1 MDRRRACAPAAGP
14 VCVPPILATFTTEPI
29 TMIPTVDDVRS
40 SPLVHRFGD
49 MFNLPGLTNFLGCV
63 QSDDDVTGIR
73 SLNFPPFATSDTV
86 TGCLYVNGRFFKAT
100 GAPITFTWYPD
111 RIVREAEW
119 DGVHYHSVTIL
130 AVGRMAAAVRLAV
143 TNRSGST
150 KTLDMKFGLR
160 GSVMRSHGAWTV
172 PPPPMDEHNGIQID
186 REGGTVLFSSRE
198 GGAVSCQGIFPRA
211 GGMTEKSLATTLLLQ
226 PGEEAEVT
234 FVHAIGE
241 TVAGARDLFSAVGGN
256 IGAEIARAREDW
268 NAELRAVFTP
278 GNDRYSGFLPT
289 LETADERILRL
300 YHTGILGVIYFKRD
314 TPHSV
319 IGRAYDTLM
328 PKWWQT
334 VTFLWDYSLSSIVH
348 SLLDPQ
354 VMKKY
359 MRLWMSSD
367 VHTHFGT
374 EYLTGGPVGPW
385 YSVNDFAMT
394 TLARDYLR
402 WSGDASWVEERVGA
416 RPVLEYLVDYANNWK
431 QFRQPGGL
439 ADYGGLLNLLECV
452 STYIHQVASLNAAN
466 VFMTRFAGELLSAR
480 GDARASSFR
489 GDAEEL
495 LAALRP
501 LYKAGEGY
509 WRSRFPDGSLVD
521 VRHCYDFFT
530 VMNTIGDDLTPAQ
543 RSEMIGFF
551 RREFYSPTWMH
562 ALSPGDDDAMFSV
575 RPDHQWNGAY
585 PAWPP
590 QALLALYRAG
600 EADLA
605 FRWMQGLALSAN
617 QGPFGQAHFVDP
629 IIAPDAGGARKAPI
643 DPPYITDWTVS
654 SGGSWVSAIIEG
666 LFGVRATMDKGLT
679 AVPQFGPFDP
689 DARLVNLQYQGSLY
703 HVTRRG
709 VERAR

>member
-1 MDRRRACAPAAGP
+1 
-14 VCVPPILATFTTEPI
+14 
-29 TMIPTVDDVRS
+29 MIPTVEDVRS
-40 SPLVHRFGD
+40 SPLIHKFGD
-49 MFNLPGLTNFLGCV
+49 MFNPPGLTNFLGCV
-63 QSDDDVTGIR
+63 QADLDLTGIG
-73 SLNFPPFATSDTV
+73 SLNFPPFATSETV

-111 RIVREAEW
+111 RIVREAEYE
-119 DGVHYHSVTIL
+119 GMRYHAVTIL
-130 AVGRMAAAVRLAV
+130 AVGRMAAAVHLTASNLSGERRSLA
-143 TNRSGST
+143 
-150 KTLDMKFGLR
+150 LKFGIR
-160 GSVMRSHGAWTV
+160 GSVIRSNTAWTA
-172 PPPPMDEHNGIQID
+172 PPPPSGENNRID
-186 REGGTVLFSSRE
+186 IERERGTVLFSSE
-198 GGAVSCQGIFPRA
+198 QGGAVSCQGIFPRA
-211 GGMTEKSLATTLLLQ
+211 DLMTDKGLSLTLDLK
-226 PGEEAEVT
+226 PGEDQVVT
-234 FVHAIGE
+234 FVHAIGATAAE
-241 TVAGARDLFSAVGGN
+241 ARDLHLAVGQN
-256 IGAEIARAREDW
+256 IRAEIARAREDW
-268 NAELRAVFTP
+268 NTELRAVFTP

-289 LETADERILRL
+289 LETSDAGILRL

-328 PKWWQT
+328 PRWWQT

-359 MRLWMSSD
+359 LQLWMLGD
-367 VHTHFGT
+367 VHTHLGT
-374 EYLTGGPVGPW
+374 EYLTGSPVGPW

-402 WSGDASWVEERVGA
+402 WSGDGKWVDEKVGG
-416 RPVLEYLVDYANNWK
+416 RPVLEYLLDYANNWK

-466 VFMTRFAGELLSAR
+466 VFMMRFAAELLSAR
-480 GDARASSFR
+480 GDARAAAFR
-489 GDAEEL
+489 GEAEEL

-501 LYKAGEGY
+501 LYKKGEGS
-509 WRSRFPDGSLVD
+509 WQSRFPDGSMVD
-521 VRHCYDFFT
+521 IRHCYDFFT
-530 VMNTIGDDLTPAQ
+530 VMNTIGDDLTPEE

-551 RREFYSPTWMH
+551 KREFYSPTWMH

-590 QALLALYRAG
+590 QSLLALYRAG

-643 DPPYITDWTVS
+643 DFPYITDWTVS

-666 LFGVRATMDKGLT
+666 LFGVRATLEKGIS
-679 AVPQFGPFDP
+679 AAPQFGPFDP
-689 DARLVNLQYQGSLY
+689 GARLLNLQHQGALY
-703 HVTRRG
+703 NVSRNG
-709 VERAR
+709 IQRAR

>member
-1 MDRRRACAPAAGP
+1 
-14 VCVPPILATFTTEPI
+14 
-29 TMIPTVDDVRS
+29 MIPTVDDVRS
-40 SPLVHRFGD
+40 SPLVHKFGD

-63 QSDDDVTGIR
+63 QADFDPTGIR

-111 RIVREAEW
+111 RIVREAELE
-119 DGVHYHSVTIL
+119 GVRYHSITIL
-130 AVGRMAAAVRLAV
+130 TVGRMAALVQLSLS
-143 TNRSGST
+143 NHSGARRN
-150 KTLDMKFGLR
+150 LQLKFGLR
-160 GSVMRSHGAWTV
+160 GSVIRSHGAWTD
-172 PPPPMDEHNGIQID
+172 PPPPSDEHNRIAVD
-186 REGGTVLFSSRE
+186 HEGGAVLFSSRE

-211 GGMTEKSLATTLLLQ
+211 DLLTDVGLSITLDLD
-226 PGEEAEVT
+226 PGEKKVVT
-234 FVHAIGE
+234 FVHAIGQSAAE
-241 TVAGARDLFSAVGGN
+241 ARDLFVAVGQK
-256 IGAEIARAREDW
+256 IGGEIARAREDW
-268 NAELRAVFTP
+268 NTELRSVFTP

-289 LETADERILRL
+289 LETSDARILRL

-334 VTFLWDYSLSSIVH
+334 VTFMWDYSLSSTVH
-348 SLLDPQ
+348 ALLDPQ

-359 MRLWMSSD
+359 LQLWMLSD
-367 VHTHFGT
+367 IHKHFGT
-374 EYLTGGPVGPW
+374 EYLTGSPVGPW

-394 TLARDYLR
+394 VLARDYLG
-402 WSGDASWVEERVGA
+402 WTGDRGWVDEKVGA
-416 RPVLEYLVDYANNWK
+416 RPVLEYLIDYANNWK

-452 STYIHQVASLNAAN
+452 STYVHQVASLNAAN
-466 VFMTRFAGELLSAR
+466 VFMMRFAAELLSMR
-480 GDARASSFR
+480 GDSRAAVLR
-489 GDAEEL
+489 GEAAEL

-501 LYKAGEGY
+501 LYKKGEGY

-530 VMNTIGDDLTPAQ
+530 VMNTIGDDLTPGEK
-543 RSEMIGFF
+543 SEMIGFF
-551 RREFYSPTWMH
+551 RRELYSPTWMH

-590 QALLALYRAG
+590 QSLLALYRAG

-605 FRWMQGLALSAN
+605 FQWMQGLALSAN

-629 IIAPDAGGARKAPI
+629 IIDADAGGARKAPI
-643 DPPYITDWTVS
+643 DFPFITDWSVS

-666 LFGVRATMDKGLT
+666 LFGVRPTLDGGISA
-679 AVPQFGPFDP
+679 APQFGPFDP
-689 DARLVNLQYQGSLY
+689 DARLLNLHHQGSLY
-703 HVTRRG
+703 NVTRDGIR
-709 VERAR
+709 RTP

>member
-1 MDRRRACAPAAGP
+1 
-14 VCVPPILATFTTEPI
+14 
-29 TMIPTVDDVRS
+29 MIPTVDDVCS
-40 SPLVHRFGD
+40 SPLIHKFGD

-63 QSDDDVTGIR
+63 QADLDMTGIG
-73 SLNFPPFATSDTV
+73 SLNFPPFATSETV

-100 GAPITFTWYPD
+100 AAPITFTWYPD
-111 RIVREAEW
+111 RIVREAEYE
-119 DGVHYHSVTIL
+119 GVRFQSITIL
-130 AVGRMAAAVRLAV
+130 AVGRMAAAVRLTV
-143 TNRSGST
+143 GNMSGESRH
-150 KTLDMKFGLR
+150 LALKFGIR
-160 GSVMRSHGAWTV
+160 GSVIRSNDAWTV
-172 PPPPMDEHNGIQID
+172 PPPPLGENNRID
-186 REGGTVLFSSRE
+186 IEKECGAVLFSSRE
-198 GGAVSCQGIFPRA
+198 GGAASCQGIFPRA
-211 GGMTEKSLATTLLLQ
+211 DRITEKELSLTLDLP
-226 PGEEAEVT
+226 PGEKKTVT
-234 FVHAIGE
+234 FVHAIGGNAPE
-241 TVAGARDLFSAVGGN
+241 ARDLFLAVGRN
-256 IGAEIARAREDW
+256 IEGEIARTRDDW
-268 NAELRAVFTP
+268 NTELRSVFTP

-289 LETADERILRL
+289 LETSDERILRL

-328 PKWWQT
+328 PRWWQS
-334 VTFLWDYSLSSIVH
+334 VTFMWDYSLSSIVH
-348 SLLDPQ
+348 SLLDPL

-359 MRLWMSSD
+359 LQLWMLSD
-367 VHTHFGT
+367 IHKHFGT
-374 EYLTGGPVGPW
+374 EYLTGSPVGPW

-402 WSGDASWVEERVGA
+402 WSGDGRWVDENVGG
-416 RPVLEYLVDYANNWK
+416 RPVIEYLLDYANNWK

-466 VFMTRFAGELLSAR
+466 VFMMRFAAELLSAR
-480 GDARASSFR
+480 GDARAAAFR
-489 GDAEEL
+489 GEAEEL

-501 LYKAGEGY
+501 LYAKGEGH
-509 WRSRFPDGSLVD
+509 WRSRFPDGTLVD

-530 VMNTIGDDLTPAQ
+530 VMNTIGDDLTAGEK
-543 RSEMIGFF
+543 SEMIGFF
-551 RREFYSPTWMH
+551 KRELYSPTWMH

-590 QALLALYRAG
+590 QSLLALYRAG

-605 FRWMQGLALSAN
+605 FHWMQGLARSAN

-629 IIAPDAGGARKAPI
+629 IIDPDAGGARKAPI
-643 DPPYITDWTVS
+643 DFPYITDWTVS

-666 LFGVRATMDKGLT
+666 LFGVRATLDKGIS

-689 DARLVNLQYQGSLY
+689 DARLVNLHHQGSLY
-703 HVTRRG
+703 NVTRDGIR
-709 VERAR
+709 RAR